1 MLCGKTWHNCERRP
15 ITGIH
20 FWFDREVT
28 ELEHAVL
35 LDRTIQWMFQK
46 SKILCPT
53 TRNARAAETPED
65 QPGEPTVGLPGTAG
79 AQIVDAT
86 TRGSYL
92 ELVVSS
98 SKTLVEKSRPE
109 VLQLALKELGE
120 FFPAVKTARVLK
132 ATVIKEIHA
141 TFTPAPGVD
150 RYRPRQQGPWPRIFL
165 SGDWTATGWP
175 ATMEGAVRA
184 GYAAAEAL
192 TAAHGEDAAFSDSG
206 LGGTRMDGAF

>member
-1 MLCGKTWHNCERRP
+1 LREDWAQLRTSP

-46 SKILCPT
+46 SKILDQV
-53 TRNARAAETPED
+53 RAAD
-65 QPGEPTVGLPGTAG
+65 AQPS
-79 AQIVDAT
+79 
-86 TRGSYL
+86 GSYL

-98 SKTLVEKSRPE
+98 SKTLVEKSRQE
-109 VLQLALKELGE
+109 VLDLALKELGE
-120 FFPAVKTARVLK
+120 FFPAVKTARVVK

-150 RYRPRQQGPWPRIFL
+150 RYRLRQQGPWPRIFL

-184 GYAAAEAL
+184 GYASAEAL
-192 TAAHGEDAAFSDSG
+192 TAAHGEREPFLIPDLAAQGWMRMFGRSG
-206 LGGTRMDGAF
+206 D